1 MHSQQVYA
9 IARKLSSSDE
19 SALELTQNAFQQAWK
34 ELTAIP
40 PKLSYRI
47 FVCRF
52 LIKEAVDRLGHPDLS
67 VSAWLERFLP
77 EFDACG
83 RLSALP
89 WDCAE
94 LEGLARRSE
103 FADRIRQALA
113 GLDPKDRAVF
123 VLRCI
128 EELPLDE
135 VSAIMEMPASVVRE
149 RAHRA
154 CLLLSGYIG
163 YLTSLVTAR
172 PRNKDDRQISFQ
184 PTFAA
189 SSRGARVAV
198 ALSARARFNAG
209 ARPASDSRNDL

>member
-1 MHSQQVYA
+1 MAQELHHPPDMATYPDQTQLISERLLLPRARAGDYDAFVLLGSMHSQQVYA
-9 IARKLSSSDE
+9 IARKLSSSDG

-40 PKLSYRI
+40 PKLSFRI

-163 YLTSLVTAR
+163 YLIGDGTAT
-172 PRNKDDRQISFQ
+172 Q
-184 PTFAA
+184 
-189 SSRGARVAV
+189 
-198 ALSARARFNAG
+198 
-209 ARPASDSRNDL
+209 

>member
-1 MHSQQVYA
+1 MAQELHHPPDMATYPDQTQLISERLLLPRARAGDYDAFVLLGSMHSQQVYA
-9 IARKLSSSDE
+9 IARKLSSSDG

-163 YLTSLVTAR
+163 YLIGDGTAT
-172 PRNKDDRQISFQ
+172 Q
-184 PTFAA
+184 
-189 SSRGARVAV
+189 
-198 ALSARARFNAG
+198 
-209 ARPASDSRNDL
+209 